1 VKRNGK
7 SLLGSKSNEKKEV
20 KGEGIYSVMCHVCN
34 DNLYATLEKKEVKCK
49 GNARAEA
56 NRDDN
61 GISMACMIFQF
72 YWVKV
77 VGKSS
82 VHIYMYKLQN
92 THH

>member
-1 VKRNGK
+1 
-7 SLLGSKSNEKKEV
+7 
-20 KGEGIYSVMCHVCN
+20 MCHVCN
-34 DNLYATLEKKEVKCK
+34 DNLYATLEKKEMKCK

-56 NRDDN
+56 NCDDN
-61 GISMACMIFQF
+61 GIFMACMIFQF